1 MSMRSLIATWTAIC
15 AVAVTMV
22 VTALDASA
30 GTRWPLLSL
39 RAGVACGIVLLAGR
53 LAGFVLMRTAL
64 RRHYE
69 QWRMTQAGSRPRSE
83 R

>member
-1 MSMRSLIATWTAIC
+1 MRNLIAAWTAIT
-15 AVAVTMV
+15 AVV
-22 VTALDASA
+22 VTAAVAAIDTAA
-30 GTRWPLLSL
+30 GTPGGRVAL
-39 RAGVACGIVLLAGR
+39 RAGIACAVIVLAGR

-69 QWRMTQAGSRPRSE
+69 QWRMAQAQSRPRSQ

>member
-1 MSMRSLIATWTAIC
+1 MDALIHKWTAVT

-22 VTALDASA
+22 VTALDAAA
-30 GTRWPLLSL
+30 GTRWPLLAL

-53 LAGFVLMRTAL
+53 IAGFVLMRTAL

-69 QWRMTQAGSRPRSE
+69 QWRMAQAGSRSRSQ

>member
-1 MSMRSLIATWTAIC
+1 VRSLIATWTAIL
-15 AVAVTMV
+15 AVAVTILVAAMD
-22 VTALDASA
+22 TAA
-30 GTRWPLLSL
+30 GTRGPLLAF
-39 RAGVACGIVLLAGR
+39 RAGIACVLVVLAGR

-69 QWRMTQAGSRPRSE
+69 QWRMAQAGSRPRSE